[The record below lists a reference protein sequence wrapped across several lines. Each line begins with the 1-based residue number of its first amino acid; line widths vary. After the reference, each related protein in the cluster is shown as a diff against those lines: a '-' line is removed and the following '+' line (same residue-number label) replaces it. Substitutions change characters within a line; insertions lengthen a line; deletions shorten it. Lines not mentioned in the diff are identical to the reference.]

1 MAGDKNKNVIWALLV
16 SLLALITTF
25 QQNYHNKQLVVTPNE
40 MAGLYYHY

>member
-25 QQNYHNKQLVVTPNE
+25 QPNYHDNQLVVTRNE
-40 MAGLYYHY
+40 MAGLYCHY